1 MTPQDYIMLFLT
13 LVALAITAWLVGRYW
28 EELGGV
34 VYAGILQ
41 LKEKP
46 KRTERR
52 VVAVRCSC
60 GFELAIPDVP
70 GYNAEMALDSM
81 YEFHDQVCEHPFM
94 MVNIEEI
101 EIDVW

>member
-1 MTPQDYIMLFLT
+1 MTPQDYIMLCLV
-13 LVALAITAWLVGRYW
+13 LVALAGTAWLVGRYW
-28 EELGGV
+28 DELGGV

-46 KRTERR
+46 KRIERR
-52 VVAVRCSC
+52 VVAVRCAC

-70 GYNAEMALDSM
+70 NYNFEMALESM
-81 YEFHDQVCEHPFM
+81 HEFHDQVCEHPFM
-94 MVNIEEI
+94 MVHIQEE

>member
-1 MTPQDYIMLFLT
+1 MTPQDYIMLCLT

-46 KRTERR
+46 KRTELRF
-52 VVAVRCSC
+52 VKVTCQC
-60 GFELAIPDVP
+60 GFELGIPGIPHYDS
-70 GYNAEMALDSM
+70 EKALESI

-94 MVNIEEI
+94 FAELEEV
-101 EIDVW
+101 DVW